1 MEKRITGHTELVGLI
16 ATPIR
21 HSKSPEMHNAAFA
34 KLGIDLAYL
43 AFDIQPE
50 QLEDALKGY
59 KALNVVGS
67 NVSMPYKQAVIP
79 YMDEL
84 TPAAK
89 LCNAVNTIKNDHGKF
104 IGHNTD
110 GVGFMS
116 GLIDKGWGVIG
127 KEMTIIGAGGAAKA
141 IVVQAA
147 LDGVK
152 KINVYNIRDDFFKAM
167 ENKIKEL
174 KGYSKTEIVM
184 KDLNDKVS
192 LKKDIHNSYL
202 LVNATGVG
210 MGQLEGQS
218 LIPDKSFFHADL
230 KVADV
235 IYAVE
240 KTKLLQMAEDAGLEY
255 MNGERMML
263 FQGAEAFKMWT
274 NQDMPIDY
282 MKEVLNIK

>member
-116 GLIDKGWGVIG
+116 GLTDKGWDVIG

-141 IVVQAA
+141 IVVQAS

-152 KINVYNIRDDFFKAM
+152 KINVYNIRDDFFKSM
-167 ENKIKEL
+167 EDKIKEL

-184 KDLNDKVS
+184 KDLNDKVL
-192 LKKDIHNSYL
+192 LKEDIHNSYL
-202 LVNATGVG
+202 LVNATRVG

-230 KVADV
+230 KVVDV